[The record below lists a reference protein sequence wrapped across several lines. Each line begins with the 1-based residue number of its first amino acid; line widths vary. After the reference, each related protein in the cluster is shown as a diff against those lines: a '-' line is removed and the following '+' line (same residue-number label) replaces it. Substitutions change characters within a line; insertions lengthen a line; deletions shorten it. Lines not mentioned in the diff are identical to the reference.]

1 MCASLTPSGTPVPRP
16 LPSQE
21 GSQPPAARMVPPVAL
36 CGRVPPT
43 DGVRPVGTSLPQ
55 WPCSQAAACAGSSF
69 EWPPQLCLSC
79 WGPRPSDAP
88 RDGVPAAPPS
98 QAARAHVHGP
108 RELRRQGCWSACSVA
123 PCGLGAANAMW
134 STGRPPRPTAVPR
147 TPPSPSLPSAHTSV
161 VFVLDPH
168 PLLPS
173 AASLHPRL
181 GQTPQEPLPPVAAV
195 LSCGSEPTCPRCPAD
210 VGPHHVRPV
219 ASCNQHSASR
229 SVHVGTAV

>member
-1 MCASLTPSGTPVPRP
+1 MLTGSCVCWLLLRGAPSAVPV
-16 LPSQE
+16 LL
-21 GSQPPAARMVPPVAL
+21 G
-36 CGRVPPT
+36 
-43 DGVRPVGTSLPQ
+43 PQ
-55 WPCSQAAACAGSSF
+55 
-69 EWPPQLCLSC
+69 
-79 WGPRPSDAP
+79 PSDAP

-98 QAARAHVHGP
+98 PAARAHVHGP
-108 RELRRQGCWSACSVA
+108 RELRRRVLVRVLHSSVWA
-123 PCGLGAANAMW
+123 GAANAMW

-173 AASLHPRL
+173 AAALHPRL

-195 LSCGSEPTCPRCPAD
+195 LFCGSEPTCPWCPAD